1 MDPVCMKHDSTS
13 DSTLPHPSS
22 EHVLTESTFI
32 NSRDGCC
39 DGCNRACNR
48 SDTDSPSVVFELI
61 RKRAAEKTS
70 VNMPQHKSAA
80 ENQVRSGR

>member
-22 EHVLTESTFI
+22 EHVPTESSII
-32 NSRDGCC
+32 NSCDGCF
-39 DGCNRACNR
+39 DGCNRVE
-48 SDTDSPSVVFELI
+48 TDSPSVVFELI
-61 RKRAAEKTS
+61 RKRAAEKVS
-70 VNMPQHKSAA
+70 VSMPQHKSAA